1 MHQLKIKRLLAAVS
15 LALMPLVIVPQMSYA
30 AGLGKLRVNSG
41 LGEPLSAEI
50 DVLSAT
56 TAELDS
62 LEAKIASD
70 SVYES
75 QGIERPSLY
84 NAIRVEVK
92 KKSGGAVL
100 KLSSAEAIT
109 EPFLDMLIQMDWGSG
124 QLLREY
130 NLLLDPPGYNKQ
142 KNVEAPIVKVPKEE
156 SLATKPEESVA
167 VATEESPKKTKKTNK
182 KSAKKVVEPKP
193 QAEKPAESS
202 APQATESASNNT
214 EGYTTKSGDSLSSIA
229 KKSLQDG
236 VNLDQYMVAMFRANQ
251 DAFNRQNMNRLKV
264 GQIVK
269 MPSADEA
276 KAIAPTEARKEVV
289 LHSKDWN
296 NYKNNLADQVAHS
309 SGQDSGEQGENQSK
323 GKISAKAE
331 DKAAASTGPR
341 DVVKLSKSDGKGTN
355 PSQAELSALQDEL
368 VARDNAIKEAN
379 TKSAMLEKRIAD
391 MEKLLTLKSQGMAE
405 AQKSA
410 AATQEPVKPTETK
423 KTAEVKPAV
432 EPAKPTETAKPEA
445 AKPSEAATG
454 EPQYTTVV
462 TQPPAQTETDK
473 AKPEAKP
480 TETPKPTQATK
491 SAEET
496 TAPSMFDG
504 LLGDP
509 MLLGGAAGGLALLGG
524 AWLFIRNKR
533 KRGLDNLEKA
543 IQTTSGL
550 KENTVFGNTEG
561 ASIGSGTTS
570 FLTDFSQSGGGMIDT
585 HDVDPIAEAEVYM
598 AYGRDA
604 QAEEILKDAIAK
616 DPKRAELH
624 LKLLELYAGRKDT
637 HGFETVAGELYS
649 TIGAEDPLWAKAA
662 LLGRGI
668 EPNNPLYQAGEVE
681 ATPAATQEVNPFT
694 SALSE
699 PEEIEYSVDAG
710 LPEDAVE
717 SNEMD
722 IHAMDAD
729 FAAIESFGKASDES
743 SEASPELE
751 FSLDQNHSES
761 DLDTLGLGALAS
773 EGGSSPLAED
783 EALVVDNGLDFPA
796 FNEQDLGVSNE
807 GVADAEQTVTLTA
820 EPFETES
827 LKTDSHDTIDNEIDF
842 PDFSGL
848 EVAEVDEAALADSE
862 PLIPE
867 NLETDVVEFANPDS
881 DQLATLASKTQDKL
895 EEINLDLPDVYSPA
909 ADISSLADELT
920 FPTEA
925 KQSNVEEKAPAL
937 DLPSFDLSDM
947 DLSDSKTDAA
957 TLSAEQ
963 APVETASTPEVDF
976 SKIDLDLGV
985 EAATPASTTEVN
997 SLADEFDMEAESS
1010 EVETKLDLVTAYIDM
1025 GDQEGAKELLEEVLK
1040 EGGPQQRIRAQD
1052 MLKSLA

>member
-15 LALMPLVIVPQMSYA
+15 LALMPLVIVPQISYA

-56 TAELDS
+56 STELDS

-92 KKSGGAVL
+92 KKAGGAVL

-142 KNVEAPIVKVPKEE
+142 KNIEAPTVKAPKEE
-156 SLATKPEESVA
+156 PSVTKSDDSSAAVA
-167 VATEESPKKTKKTNK
+167 VEEPAKKAKKSNK
-182 KSAKKVVEPKP
+182 KSAKKPIEPKP
-193 QAEKPAESS
+193 QAEKPVEAA
-202 APQATESASNNT
+202 APQATEPASNNA
-214 EGYTTKSGDSLSSIA
+214 EGYKTKSGDSLSSIA
-229 KKSLQDG
+229 KQSVQDG

-251 DAFNRQNMNRLKV
+251 EAFNRQNMNRLKV

-276 KAIAPTEARKEVV
+276 KAIAPAEARKEIV

-296 NYKNNLADQVAHS
+296 NYKNSLADQVAHS
-309 SGQDSGEQGENQSK
+309 AGQADGGEQPANQSK

-331 DKAAASTGPR
+331 DKSAATTGPR
-341 DVVKLSKSDGKGTN
+341 DVVKLSKNDGKGT
-355 PSQAELSALQDEL
+355 SQAELTALQDEL

-379 TKSAMLEKRIAD
+379 TRSAMLEKRIAD
-391 MEKLLTLKSQGMAE
+391 MEKLLTLKNQGMAE
-405 AQKSA
+405 AQKGA
-410 AATQEPVKPTETK
+410 AATQEPAKTAETK
-423 KTAEVKPAV
+423 KAPEAKPA
-432 EPAKPTETAKPEA
+432 AKLAEAAKPEA
-445 AKPSEAATG
+445 AKPAETAAS

-462 TQPPAQTETDK
+462 TQPPVQEP
-473 AKPEAKP
+473 AKSPKPVAAAKP
-480 TETPKPTQATK
+480 TELAKATEK
-491 SAEET
+491 NT
-496 TAPSMFDG
+496 DTSMFDG
-504 LLGDP
+504 LLADP
-509 MLLGGAAGGLALLGG
+509 VVLGGAAGGLALLGG

-624 LKLLELYAGRKDT
+624 LKLLELYAGRKDAQ
-637 HGFETVAGELYS
+637 GFETVAGELYS

-662 LLGRGI
+662 ALGRNL
-668 EPNNPLYQAGEVE
+668 EPGNPLYQAGEVDAASSAAQQDSPFVE
-681 ATPAATQEVNPFT
+681 ANA
-694 SALSE
+694 E

-710 LPEDAVE
+710 LPEAAIE
-717 SNEMD
+717 SDGVD
-722 IHAMDAD
+722 INAMDAD
-729 FAAIESFGKASDES
+729 FAAIENFGQAADEP
-743 SEASPELE
+743 SEVSPELE
-751 FSLDQNHSES
+751 FSLDN
-761 DLDTLGLGALAS
+761 DL
-773 EGGSSPLAED
+773 GSSEPSQASTLMG
-783 EALVVDNGLDFPA
+783 DNSLDFPA
-796 FNEQDLGVSNE
+796 FNEQ
-807 GVADAEQTVTLTA
+807 ADHGNDALADEAITLTA
-820 EPFETES
+820 EPFEEAS
-827 LKTDSHDTIDNEIDF
+827 LEAEHNETSANEIDF

-848 EVAEVDEAALADSE
+848 EMPEIDEPVVAKSE
-862 PLIPE
+862 QVATNP
-867 NLETDVVEFANPDS
+867 LETDLVEFANPDP
-881 DQLATLASKTQDKL
+881 DQLASLASKTQDKL
-895 EEINLDLPDVYSPA
+895 EEISLDLPDTYANPTTE
-909 ADISSLADELT
+909 ISALADDLILPDT
-920 FPTEA
+920 A
-925 KQSNVEEKAPAL
+925 KEVSVEEKLSSL
-937 DLPSFDLSDM
+937 DLPSFDLSDI
-947 DLSDSKTDAA
+947 DLTDHTAA
-957 TLSAEQ
+957 EATSSIEAIS
-963 APVETASTPEVDF
+963 PVATAAAVEEAVPEVDF

-985 EAATPASTTEVN
+985 EPAASASATEVN
-997 SLADEFDMEAESS
+997 SLADEFEMEAESS

>member
-1 MHQLKIKRLLAAVS
+1 MHHLKIKRLLAAVS
-15 LALMPLVIVPQMSYA
+15 LALMPLVIVPQVSYA

-56 TAELDS
+56 STELDS

-92 KKSGGAVL
+92 KKAGGAVL

-142 KNVEAPIVKVPKEE
+142 KNIEAPAVKAPKEE
-156 SLATKPEESVA
+156 SSVTKPEELSAA
-167 VATEESPKKTKKTNK
+167 VALEEPAKKAKKSNK
-182 KSAKKVVEPKP
+182 KSAKKLVEPKP
-193 QAEKPAESS
+193 QVEKPAEAG
-202 APQATESASNNT
+202 APQATEPASNST
-214 EGYTTKSGDSLSSIA
+214 EGYKTKSGDSLSSIA
-229 KKSLQDG
+229 KQSVKDG

-251 DAFNRQNMNRLKV
+251 EAFNRQNMNRLKV

-276 KAIAPTEARKEVV
+276 KAIAPAEARKEVV

-296 NYKNNLADQVAHS
+296 NYKNSLADQVAQS
-309 SGQDSGEQGENQSK
+309 AGQADGEQAANQSK

-331 DKAAASTGPR
+331 DKSSATTGPH
-341 DVVKLSKSDGKGTN
+341 DVVKLSKNDGKGTA
-355 PSQAELSALQDEL
+355 QAELGALQDEL

-379 TKSAMLEKRIAD
+379 TRSAMLEKRIAD
-391 MEKLLTLKSQGMAE
+391 MEKLLTLKNQGMAE
-405 AQKSA
+405 AQKGA
-410 AATQEPVKPTETK
+410 AATQDPAKTTETK
-423 KTAEVKPAV
+423 NTPEAKSTAAEAAKT
-432 EPAKPTETAKPEA
+432 EA
-445 AKPSEAATG
+445 AKPAESTTS

-462 TQPPAQTETDK
+462 TQPPVQEP
-473 AKPEAKP
+473 AKTAEVKKTQEAKP
-480 TETPKPTQATK
+480 AAVEAAKP
-491 SAEET
+491 AEKNT
-496 TAPSMFDG
+496 DISMFDG
-504 LLGDP
+504 LLADP
-509 MLLGGAAGGLALLGG
+509 MVLGGAAGGLALLGG
-524 AWLFIRNKR
+524 AWLFVRNKR

-624 LKLLELYAGRKDT
+624 LKLLELYAGRKDAQ
-637 HGFETVAGELYS
+637 GFETVAGELYS
-649 TIGAEDPLWAKAA
+649 TIGAEDPLWVKAA
-662 LLGRGI
+662 ALGRNL
-668 EPNNPLYQAGEVE
+668 EPNNPLYQASEMD
-681 ATPAATQEVNPFT
+681 ATSSAEQQDSPFADAT
-694 SALSE
+694 SE

-710 LPEDAVE
+710 VPESAIE
-717 SNEMD
+717 SDGLD

-729 FAAIESFGKASDES
+729 FAAIESFGHTADES
-743 SEASPELE
+743 SEVSPELE
-751 FSLDQNHSES
+751 FSLDNDLGS
-761 DLDTLGLGALAS
+761 DEPSQTNT
-773 EGGSSPLAED
+773 
-783 EALVVDNGLDFPA
+783 LVVDNGLDFPA
-796 FNEQDLGVSNE
+796 FNEQADQSNE
-807 GVADAEQTVTLTA
+807 VAADEAITLTA
-820 EPFETES
+820 EPFESGS
-827 LKTDSHDTIDNEIDF
+827 LEDGHNEIDF

-848 EVAEVDEAALADSE
+848 ELPEVDESVLAKSDQVKPSS
-862 PLIPE
+862 
-867 NLETDVVEFANPDS
+867 LETDLDEFANPNP
-881 DQLATLASKTQDKL
+881 DQLASFAGKTQDKL
-895 EEINLDLPDVYSPA
+895 EEISLDLPNTYENSTKE
-909 ADISSLADELT
+909 INTLADDLVLSSA
-920 FPTEA
+920 A
-925 KQSNVEEKAPAL
+925 KQNSVEEKLPSL
-937 DLPSFDLSDM
+937 DIPSFDLSDIYLM
-947 DLSDSKTDAA
+947 DHTTDEASSSSEKLSSMATVAAVEDAA
-957 TLSAEQ
+957 
-963 APVETASTPEVDF
+963 PEVDF

-985 EAATPASTTEVN
+985 EPVASAPATETN
-997 SLADEFDMEAESS
+997 SLADEFEMEAESS